1 VIVGPIGVALSTLLM
16 LLAVHGVAIPAIAS
30 TRLGLE
36 PAALARSL
44 GLGAATGFGVVALIA
59 LVPADGLDGLAI
71 RGGIAL
77 VATVSVVAF
86 DQRASTRAGL
96 IAPGT

>member
-1 VIVGPIGVALSTLLM
+1 MLM

-44 GLGAATGFGVVALIA
+44 GLGAATGFGVVAFIA
-59 LVPADGLDGLAI
+59 LVPANGLAGLAI
-71 RGGIAL
+71 RGG
-77 VATVSVVAF
+77 VAVVAIVCVVAF
-86 DQRASTRAGL
+86 DQRAGTRA
-96 IAPGT
+96 APVAPEA